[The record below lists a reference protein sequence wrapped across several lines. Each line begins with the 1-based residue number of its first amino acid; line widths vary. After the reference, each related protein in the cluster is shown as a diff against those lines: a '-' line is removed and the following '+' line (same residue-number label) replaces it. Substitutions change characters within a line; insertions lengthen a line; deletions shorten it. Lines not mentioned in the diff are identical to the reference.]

1 MICVLSI
8 RFGKPIIQNENKLNN
23 LDYRL
28 DYIQQSG
35 PPITQKP
42 EDIRPTHFADDGSF
56 ALSLHPQAEGG
67 TSTILGPKL
76 N

>member
-42 EDIRPTHFADDGSF
+42 EDIGPTHFADDGSF
-56 ALSLHPQAEGG
+56 ALSLHPQAEWG
-67 TSTILGPKL
+67 TSRISRT